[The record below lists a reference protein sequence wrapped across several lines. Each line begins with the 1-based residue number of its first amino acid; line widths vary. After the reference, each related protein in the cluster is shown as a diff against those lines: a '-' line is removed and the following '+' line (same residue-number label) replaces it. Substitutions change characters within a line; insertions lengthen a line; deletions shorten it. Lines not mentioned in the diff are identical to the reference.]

1 MVMATDEILAMYRE
15 AKYPKKEIVILTDLN
30 NVSVAAMRNFLQEHG
45 CDIPED
51 KRFGKKVN
59 KMDETKQT
67 AEVPESIKKILNE
80 RRAHLVRQIRQM
92 QAEVDDINSFIGVY
106 KGEKE

>member
-1 MVMATDEILAMYRE
+1 MVMATDEILTMYRE
-15 AKYPKKEIVILTDLN
+15 AKYQKKEIGILADLN

-51 KRFGKKVN
+51 KRFGKKVKN
-59 KMDETKQT
+59 MDNTKQV
-67 AEVPESIKKILNE
+67 EVPESIKKILNE
-80 RRAHLVRQIRQM
+80 RRAHLVKQIRQM